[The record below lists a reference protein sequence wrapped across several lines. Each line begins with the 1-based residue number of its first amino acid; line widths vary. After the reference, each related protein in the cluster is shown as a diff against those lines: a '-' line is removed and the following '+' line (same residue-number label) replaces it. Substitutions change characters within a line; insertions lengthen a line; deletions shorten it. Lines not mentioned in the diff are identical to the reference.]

1 MAKIFGIDIST
12 WQRDY
17 PYAEATREG
26 VKFAILRAGYSQTKD
41 NQFETHYANVKAQG
55 WSVGAYWY
63 MYATSVAGAQAEA
76 RAFLKAIAGKQ
87 FEYPIY
93 LDIEDSSV
101 SNNTSKATRDAM
113 IRAFGEIIESAG
125 YYFGVYTN
133 KYWYSS
139 LISGS
144 ELNKKY
150 DWWIAQWS
158 TGAPTG
164 VNYGLWQFGGET
176 NYQRSNKVA
185 GVTTD
190 QNWAVKDY
198 PAIMKQLGLNGF
210 PKSGGNTPAPQPT
223 PSTKSVDEL
232 AREVISG
239 KWGNG
244 SDRKNRLTAAGY
256 DYNVVQNRVNEILGT
271 GSAPAKK
278 SNDEIANEVIAGK
291 WGNGNERKALLTA
304 AGYDYNAI
312 QGLVNQKLNSG
323 SNSNVIKYTVKSG
336 DTLSGIAAKYGTT
349 YQKIAADNG
358 IANPNKIYPGQVLTI
373 KK

>member
-1 MAKIFGIDIST
+1 MTKVFGIDISR
-12 WQRDY
+12 WQAGY
-17 PYAEATREG
+17 PYAAATKEG
-26 VKFAILRAGYSQTKD
+26 VKFAILRAGCSQTKD
-41 NQFETHYANVKAQG
+41 GSFETHYANAKAQG
-55 WSVGAYWY
+55 WGVGAYWY
-63 MYATSVAGAQAEA
+63 LYATSVAGAQAEA
-76 RAFLKAIAGKQ
+76 RAFLKAVAGKQ
-87 FEYPIY
+87 FEYPLY
-93 LDIEDSSV
+93 LDIEDSSI
-101 SNNTSKATRDAM
+101 SNNTSKSTRDAM
-113 IRAFGEIIESAG
+113 VRAFGEIIESAG
-125 YYFGVYTN
+125 YYFGVYSN
-133 KYWYSS
+133 KYWYNS

-198 PAIMKQLGLNGF
+198 PSIMKQLGLNGF
-210 PKSGGNTPAPQPT
+210 SKSGGTTPAPAPA
-223 PSTKSVDEL
+223 PSTKSIDEV
-232 AREVISG
+232 AREVIQG
-239 KWGNG
+239 QWGNG
-244 SDRKNRLTAAGY
+244 DDRKNRLTAAGY
-256 DYNVVQNRVNEILGT
+256 DYNAVQNRVNEILGT

-291 WGNGNERKALLTA
+291 WGNGNERKARLTT

-312 QGLVNQKLNSG
+312 QSLVNQKLNGG
-323 SNSNVIKYTVKSG
+323 SSSNVIKYTVKSG

-358 IANPNKIYPGQVLTI
+358 ISNPNKIYPGQVLII